1 MRYNADVDIRPIAG
15 QGISNTARAI
25 QAGQVRFA
33 AAADR
38 VVADAQ
44 SLSDPASASQADLA
58 ASVVGLEAER
68 LTNAALAGVFH
79 RQVEQDQE
87 LMRMIS

>member
-1 MRYNADVDIRPIAG
+1 MDIRPIAG
-15 QGISNTARAI
+15 QGIATTSRAL

-44 SLSDPASASQADLA
+44 ALADMDTPTHSDLA
-58 ASVVGLEAER
+58 TSLVHMEAER
-68 LTNAALAGVFH
+68 LTNTVLAGVFR
-79 RQVEQDQE
+79 RQVEQDRTLGE
-87 LMRMIS
+87 LFK

>member
-1 MRYNADVDIRPIAG
+1 MDIRPIAG
-15 QGISNTARAI
+15 QGIFNTARAL

-44 SLSDPASASQADLA
+44 SLSDPESVSQADLA
-58 ASVVGLEAER
+58 SSIVGLEAER
-68 LTNAALAGVFH
+68 LTNTALAGVFR

-87 LMRMIS
+87 LMRMLKPTIS